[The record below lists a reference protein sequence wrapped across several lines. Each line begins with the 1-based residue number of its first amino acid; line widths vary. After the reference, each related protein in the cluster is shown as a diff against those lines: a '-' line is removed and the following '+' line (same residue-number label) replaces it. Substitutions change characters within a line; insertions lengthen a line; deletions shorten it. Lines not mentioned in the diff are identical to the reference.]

1 MQTQAIH
8 KLLAIIIGSILIA
21 ACGPSSMGYTVPEF
35 ESAVEK
41 LYGKSKDDVIKVFG
55 QPKTFSQNESN
66 GKPFDCFSYEG
77 VKSELNGKLSRA
89 TTICFLD
96 GKLLAQKPAH
106 SF

>member
-1 MQTQAIH
+1 MKKQTIYKVLA
-8 KLLAIIIGSILIA
+8 AIIVSISVS

>member
-1 MQTQAIH
+1 
-8 KLLAIIIGSILIA
+8 
-21 ACGPSSMGYTVPEF
+21 MGYTVSDF

-41 LYGKSKDDVIKVFG
+41 LHGKSKDDVIKVFG
-55 QPKTFSQNESN
+55 QPKNFSQNESN

-77 VKSELNGKLSRA
+77 VQSTINGKLSRA